1 VSLYADAIVARSV
14 GVEYDL
20 RLTQRRTLRRALGE
34 NLHPRRQAGPSK
46 FWALEDV
53 TFAAQQ
59 GDAIGVIGQ
68 NGAGKSTLLLTIA
81 GILKPDRGTM
91 RTFGR
96 VSTLLTLGAGFDP
109 DMTGRENVFLN
120 GAFLGFHRAKIEE
133 VFPAIV
139 EFSGL
144 QAFIDVPLR
153 KYSAG
158 MRTRLAFAIASHVE
172 PEVLLLDEVLGVG
185 DEAFRARSSERIF
198 ELMEAANVIVLV
210 SHDLAFVQRTCTK
223 VLWLHE
229 GRTAAFGE
237 PAAVVAKYQAYA
249 ADPSPVLRAAAS

>member
-1 VSLYADAIVARSV
+1 MSIYADAIVARGV

-20 RLTQRRTLRRALGE
+20 RLTHRRTLRRTLGE
-34 NLHPRRQAGPSK
+34 NIQARGRREQTK
-46 FWALEDV
+46 FWALSDV
-53 TFAAQQ
+53 TFSARQ

-68 NGAGKSTLLLTIA
+68 NGAGKSTLLLAIA

-91 RTFGR
+91 QTFGR

-120 GAFLGFHRAKIEE
+120 GAFLGFDREKIEQA
-133 VFPAIV
+133 FPAIV

-144 QAFIDVPLR
+144 ASFIDVPLR

-158 MRTRLAFAIASHVE
+158 MQARLAFAVASHVD
-172 PEVLLLDEVLGVG
+172 PEILLLDELLGVG
-185 DEAFRARSSERIF
+185 DEEFRQRSRQRML
-198 ELMEAANVIVLV
+198 ELMAAANVIVLV
-210 SHDLAFVQRTCTK
+210 SHDLAFVRETCTK

-229 GRTAAFGE
+229 GQTAAFGD
-237 PAAVVAKYQAYA
+237 PASVVARYQTHA
-249 ADPSPVLRAAAS
+249 ADAPPRLRSVAS